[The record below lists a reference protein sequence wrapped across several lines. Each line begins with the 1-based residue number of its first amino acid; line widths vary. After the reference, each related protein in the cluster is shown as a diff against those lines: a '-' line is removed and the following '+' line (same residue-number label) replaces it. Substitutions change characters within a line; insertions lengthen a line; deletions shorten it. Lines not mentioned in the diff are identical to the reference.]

1 MEVRNVFHKKNEKMK
16 RRIFIG
22 ICAVLA
28 FVLFYYGLTSSK
40 LSSIESLLKD
50 GAVLVQKIV
59 LTPFTTLN
67 QNKGKDMTESYT
79 IQKNINV
86 HLEQEIQELKKMLD
100 LNQTLTEYTKEN
112 ALVLSRNRSY
122 WFQNITID
130 KGKKAGIKKDMIVIT
145 SEGLIGKITK
155 VSSLSSEVSLI
166 TTNDLNQKVSVSIA
180 GEHGESF
187 ALLSGYN
194 QEKGL
199 LKVTG
204 VDKNAAI
211 EKDNVITTSG
221 LGGMYPKGIYIG
233 KVKEIEEDKYNLSK
247 TIYIETKQDFN
258 KIHYVTVLKEKQS

>member
-199 LKVTG
+199 LK
-204 VDKNAAI
+204 
-211 EKDNVITTSG
+211 DNVITTSG